1 MFKIEHRATWCH
13 TQNLQLSTKERRPIT
28 RTFVSAIVMSASGQ
42 KRTSAGLFDYL
53 IGADGRAFSRLGRSQ
68 LERTALGSDEN
79 GLPSVLLIVR
89 PMLRHGPARDRR
101 HPNGRTTKP
110 PREEIP
116 GSVAASAPAA
126 PGIVREC

>member
-1 MFKIEHRATWCH
+1 MAAHFGVW
-13 TQNLQLSTKERRPIT
+13 
-28 RTFVSAIVMSASGQ
+28 
-42 KRTSAGLFDYL
+42 D
-53 IGADGRAFSRLGRSQ
+53 RLQ
-68 LERTALGSDEN
+68 LERRALGGDEN
-79 GLPSVLLIVR
+79 GLPPVLLIVR